1 MKTLSK
7 RIFAVVLT
15 LAMTLTL
22 TTWASAADFT
32 DMPDNWAKA
41 PLEAAVENGLLNG
54 SDGLLR
60 PTDYLTRAEMAAI
73 LVRAFGTTQSASV
86 SGFSDVKANA
96 WYVTQNAVPGA
107 VFMEI
112 MNGNSDG
119 TFEPGKNITREQAF
133 AVLARALKLEAGS
146 SSVLAQFTDAA
157 QISGW
162 ASGEVAAM
170 VAAGYVNGSN
180 GKLNPKGNITRQ
192 EFAQVM
198 FNIFGDYIS
207 TAGTVTELGGKA
219 VMINVPGVTVKDTTV
234 HGDVIIGEGVGE
246 GDVFFENVT
255 IEGRVVV
262 RGGGVNSI
270 HFINSDS
277 SQVLVSKIAGP
288 VRIVADNA
296 SSVAE
301 VAVIGGTD
309 TVTVQGSVAKVAV
322 EGTAPVV
329 VKDATVGTVEVSST
343 AKVELDN
350 AKVTTVAVNASNA
363 SVALTNGAAVATV
376 DVAATAAG
384 STVTGEQGTTITTV
398 KSDVSVTVAGDVK
411 VNKTEGTGSVTD
423 ANGDVIAT
431 TPTSPSYPS
440 GGSSG
445 GSSGG
450 GNKPGACEHT
460 YGEYQQTVAPTC
472 TESGKKV
479 ATCSK
484 CGATDTQ
491 EVPATDH
498 SYDGQTPV
506 MISATKHQTVCKNC
520 GGGAVEEAHNTTSGP
535 CSCGFQITETPG
547 AGTGECT
554 HKYERDDEQSTTATC
569 SAEGSLVE
577 VCHNEVTTAEGST
590 TECGAKRTTPIPKT
604 AHNFGDWTTKTE
616 ADCVTRK
623 VEERTCQVA
632 NCTGKET
639 KTGNVDTTN
648 HKQEEAIADVAAT
661 CTTNGSSG
669 GKQCTSCHTVTE
681 KPTVVKA
688 LGHNAASD
696 IETWTQTTTEHSKKC
711 GRVVNGTTCEEVVVS
726 GAHAFRD
733 GTCTV
738 CEYACQHSDE
748 TKLTYTHLSEA
759 EGQHSHKVT
768 CNTCSGVKTE
778 SEACT
783 QEAIGENKDA
793 TCTEG
798 GTTAGIKCSKCEF
811 VIKAAGTTNPAG
823 HKYPETGHTDKC
835 TECGN
840 VKEGHVHKF
849 EGDATSGTCT
859 TCGATVSPTTPDTT
873 E

>member
-86 SGFSDVKANA
+86 SGFSDVKADA

-112 MNGNSDG
+112 MNGNNDG
-119 TFEPGKNITREQAF
+119 TFEPGRNISREQAF

-180 GKLNPKGNITRQ
+180 RKLNPKGNITRQ

-288 VRIVADNA
+288 VRIVADKA

-309 TVTVQGSVAKVAV
+309 AVTVQGSVAKVAV
-322 EGTAPVV
+322 EGDAPVV

-431 TPTSPSYPS
+431 TPTSPSYPIG
-440 GGSSG
+440 GGST
-445 GSSGG
+445 G
-450 GNKPGACEHT
+450 GNKGPEIT
-460 YGEYQQTVAPTC
+460 TPDIEQPEVDDPT
-472 TESGKKV
+472 K
-479 ATCSK
+479 
-484 CGATDTQ
+484 D
-491 EVPATDH
+491 EVPADKVDETGAD
-498 SYDGQTPV
+498 QTEGHAHDFSGEPV
-506 MISATKHQTVCKNC
+506 VTAATCKAFGTKVWTCTGENCSATKTESTAKAAHTK
-520 GGGAVEEAHNTTSGP
+520 GEFVEET
-535 CSCGFQITETPG
+535 
-547 AGTGECT
+547 AG
-554 HKYERDDEQSTTATC
+554 
-569 SAEGSLVE
+569 
-577 VCHNEVTTAEGST
+577 
-590 TECGAKRTTPIPKT
+590 
-604 AHNFGDWTTKTE
+604 
-616 ADCVTRK
+616 DCVTKSVMLAKCTVCQTEMERK
-623 VEERTCQVA
+623 AGTNA
-632 NCTGKET
+632 PDTH
-639 KTGNVDTTN
+639 KTGSVKDDAAVD
-648 HKQEEAIADVAAT
+648 AT
-661 CTTNGSSG
+661 CTTA
-669 GKQCTSCHTVTE
+669 GKTAGKHCEACKKVTQAQE
-681 KPTVVKA
+681 TIPA
-688 LGHNAASD
+688 LGHKTLEELKDAAWSKD
-696 IETWTQTTTEHSKKC
+696 ETNHWKVC
-711 GRVVNGTTCEEVVVS
+711 GRDGCDARVGS
-726 GAHAFRD
+726 AAHSYGD
-733 GTCTV
+733 G
-738 CEYACQHSDE
+738 D
-748 TKLTYTHLSEA
+748 
-759 EGQHSHKVT
+759 
-768 CNTCSGVKTE
+768 
-778 SEACT
+778 
-783 QEAIGENKDA
+783 
-793 TCTEG
+793 TCTECQAEKPC
-798 GTTAGIKCSKCEF
+798 TTHTWDTSTGKCSKCDAACPNTDKHATILKGETCGTCKF
-811 VIKAAGTTNPAG
+811 EGTHEHTFTGGVDCSCGAKAPAHTWADGSCTAEG
-823 HKYPETGHTDKC
+823 HGGSCTCPNVEKHADIFTTDKC
-835 TECGN
+835 PTCKGAGE
-840 VKEGHVHKF
+840 KEP
-849 EGDATSGTCT
+849 EQP
-859 TCGATVSPTTPDTT
+859 PTTPGQGGDPTTT

>member
-86 SGFSDVKANA
+86 SGFPDVKADA

-112 MNGNSDG
+112 MNGNNDG
-119 TFEPGKNITREQAF
+119 TFEPGRNISREQAF

-170 VAAGYVNGSN
+170 VAAGYVNGSS

-288 VRIVADNA
+288 VRIVADKA

-301 VAVIGGTD
+301 VAVVGGTD
-309 TVTVQGSVAKVAV
+309 AVTVQGSVAKVAV
-322 EGTAPVV
+322 EGDAPVV

-431 TPTSPSYPS
+431 TPSTPSYPIG
-440 GGSSG
+440 GGST
-445 GSSGG
+445 G
-450 GNKPGACEHT
+450 GNKGPEITTPPIEQPTPSDPTKDPVPDPDVDEGNGQTNCAEGKHT
-460 YGEYQQTVAPTC
+460 WNTTPDSSTDPTC
-472 TESGKKV
+472 KAEGTKV
-479 ATCSK
+479 FS
-484 CGATDTQ
+484 
-491 EVPATDH
+491 
-498 SYDGQTPV
+498 
-506 MISATKHQTVCKNC
+506 
-520 GGGAVEEAHNTTSGP
+520 
-535 CSCGFQITETPG
+535 
-547 AGTGECT
+547 
-554 HKYERDDEQSTTATC
+554 C
-569 SAEGSLVE
+569 SAEG
-577 VCHNEVTTAEGST
+577 CTA
-590 TECGAKRTTPIPKT
+590 
-604 AHNFGDWTTKTE
+604 TKTDYVGKVAHTPGTPE
-616 ADCVTRK
+616 VKAPGDCVTKSVLEIKCTTAGCNEVLERK
-623 VEERTCQVA
+623 AGTNA
-632 NCTGKET
+632 PDTH
-639 KTGNVDTTN
+639 KTGSVKDDAAVD
-648 HKQEEAIADVAAT
+648 AT
-661 CTTNGSSG
+661 CTTA
-669 GKQCTSCHTVTE
+669 GKTAGKHCEACKKVTQAQE
-681 KPTVVKA
+681 TIPA
-688 LGHNAASD
+688 LGHKTLEELKDAAWSKD
-696 IETWTQTTTEHSKKC
+696 ETNHWKVC
-711 GRVVNGTTCEEVVVS
+711 GRDGCDARVGS
-726 GAHAFRD
+726 AAHSYGD
-733 GTCTV
+733 G
-738 CEYACQHSDE
+738 D
-748 TKLTYTHLSEA
+748 
-759 EGQHSHKVT
+759 
-768 CNTCSGVKTE
+768 
-778 SEACT
+778 
-783 QEAIGENKDA
+783 
-793 TCTEG
+793 TCTECQAKKPC
-798 GTTAGIKCSKCEF
+798 TTHTWDANTGKCSKCDAACPNTDKHGNIVTGETCN
-811 VIKAAGTTNPAG
+811 VCGKAGTHTHSYVNGGDCTCGAKG
-823 HKYPETGHTDKC
+823 TGHTWANGTCNAAGHTNCECTNKDKHGEILTTDTC
-835 TECGN
+835 SNCG
-840 VKEGHVHKF
+840 
-849 EGDATSGTCT
+849 ASGTKEP
-859 TCGATVSPTTPDTT
+859 ATTPDSGDSSGSAEGTGNPDETPDGTETT
-873 E
+873 

>member
-86 SGFSDVKANA
+86 SGFSDVKVDA

-112 MNGNSDG
+112 MNGNNDG
-119 TFEPGKNITREQAF
+119 TFEPGRNITREQAF

-288 VRIVADNA
+288 VRIVADKA

-309 TVTVQGSVAKVAV
+309 AVTVQGSVAKVAV
-322 EGTAPVV
+322 EGDAPVV

-431 TPTSPSYPS
+431 TPSTPSYPIG
-440 GGSSG
+440 GGST
-445 GSSGG
+445 G
-450 GNKPGACEHT
+450 GNKPTDPGTPGEKPVTPPTQPEIPDAAEDPSTEAKPEDKVDGGELTEQHTEHT
-460 YGEYQQTVAPTC
+460 FSSTPTSEKAASC
-472 TESGKKV
+472 TE
-479 ATCSK
+479 
-484 CGATDTQ
+484 
-491 EVPATDH
+491 
-498 SYDGQTPV
+498 
-506 MISATKHQTVCKNC
+506 
-520 GGGAVEEAHNTTSGP
+520 
-535 CSCGFQITETPG
+535 F
-547 AGTGECT
+547 GE
-554 HKYERDDEQSTTATC
+554 
-569 SAEGSLVE
+569 
-577 VCHNEVTTAEGST
+577 
-590 TECGAKRTTPIPKT
+590 KT
-604 AHNFGDWTTKTE
+604 YK
-616 ADCVTRK
+616 
-623 VEERTCQVA
+623 
-632 NCTGKET
+632 CTGC
-639 KTGNVDTTN
+639 
-648 HKQEEAIADVAAT
+648 EA
-661 CTTNGSSG
+661 
-669 GKQCTSCHTVTE
+669 
-681 KPTVVKA
+681 
-688 LGHNAASD
+688 
-696 IETWTQTTTEHSKKC
+696 
-711 GRVVNGTTCEEVVVS
+711 
-726 GAHAFRD
+726 
-733 GTCTV
+733 
-738 CEYACQHSDE
+738 
-748 TKLTYTHLSEA
+748 
-759 EGQHSHKVT
+759 
-768 CNTCSGVKTE
+768 VKTE
-778 SEACT
+778 SIAKTAHAPKDEPTKVVEATCSTDGYKSFDCKNCTATGVTVTTLNKTGNHTPSKNWSYNEDNHWHQCTVCGDDSNGKAAHSFTEKSNTATCEKAGKKTSLCECGKSKIEDVDALEHDWENASQQDPATETVKQTCKREGCNKT
-783 QEAIGENKDA
+783 QEIECSGKANHGSATTESPCNTCGYAGAPVEECKHTNTKLVSVDDNQHKTVCEDCKEDVGQPVNHTKVDGNVTKAA
-793 TCTEG
+793 TCCHTGTQEQTCTCGWNGTKELKPTGEHTYKEG
-798 GTTAGIKCSKCEF
+798 ECDQTDPN
-811 VIKAAGTTNPAG
+811 AGTEN
-823 HKYPETGHTDKC
+823 
-835 TECGN
+835 N
-840 VKEGHVHKF
+840 
-849 EGDATSGTCT
+849 
-859 TCGATVSPTTPDTT
+859 TTPDT
-873 E
+873 

>member
-86 SGFSDVKANA
+86 SGFSDVKADA

-112 MNGNSDG
+112 MNGNNDG
-119 TFEPGKNITREQAF
+119 TFEPGRNITREQAF

-288 VRIVADNA
+288 VRIVADKA

-309 TVTVQGSVAKVAV
+309 AVTVQGSVAKVAV
-322 EGTAPVV
+322 EGDAPVV

-431 TPTSPSYPS
+431 TPTSPSYPIG
-440 GGSSG
+440 GGST
-445 GSSGG
+445 G
-450 GNKPGACEHT
+450 GNKGPEITTPDIEQPEVDDPTKDEVPADKVDETGADQTEGHAHDFSGEPVVTAATCKAFGTKVWTCTGENCSATKTESTAKAAHTKGEFVEETAGDCVTKSVMLAKCTVCQTEMERKAGTNAPDTHKTGSVKDDAAVDATCTTAGKTAGKHCEACKKVTQAQETIPALGHKT
-460 YGEYQQTVAPTC
+460 LEELKDAAWSKDETNHWKVCGRDGCDARVGSAAHSYGDGDTC
-472 TESGKKV
+472 TECQAKKPCTIHTWDASTGK
-479 ATCSK
+479 CSK
-484 CGATDTQ
+484 CDAACPNTDKHATILKGETCG
-491 EVPATDH
+491 T
-498 SYDGQTPV
+498 
-506 MISATKHQTVCKNC
+506 CKFEGTHEHTFT
-520 GGGAVEEAHNTTSGP
+520 GGVD
-535 CSCGFQITETPG
+535 CSCGAKAPAHTWADGSCTAEG
-547 AGTGECT
+547 HGGKCECPVKET
-554 HKYERDDEQSTTATC
+554 HKDILTTATC
-569 SAEGSLVE
+569 PT
-577 VCHNEVTTAEGST
+577 CK
-590 TECGAKRTTPIPKT
+590 GAGEKEPEQPPTTPGQG
-604 AHNFGDWTTKTE
+604 GD
-616 ADCVTRK
+616 
-623 VEERTCQVA
+623 
-632 NCTGKET
+632 
-639 KTGNVDTTN
+639 
-648 HKQEEAIADVAAT
+648 
-661 CTTNGSSG
+661 
-669 GKQCTSCHTVTE
+669 
-681 KPTVVKA
+681 P
-688 LGHNAASD
+688 
-696 IETWTQTTTEHSKKC
+696 TTTE
-711 GRVVNGTTCEEVVVS
+711 
-726 GAHAFRD
+726 
-733 GTCTV
+733 
-738 CEYACQHSDE
+738 
-748 TKLTYTHLSEA
+748 
-759 EGQHSHKVT
+759 
-768 CNTCSGVKTE
+768 
-778 SEACT
+778 
-783 QEAIGENKDA
+783 
-793 TCTEG
+793 
-798 GTTAGIKCSKCEF
+798 
-811 VIKAAGTTNPAG
+811 
-823 HKYPETGHTDKC
+823 
-835 TECGN
+835 
-840 VKEGHVHKF
+840 
-849 EGDATSGTCT
+849 
-859 TCGATVSPTTPDTT
+859 
-873 E
+873 

>member
-86 SGFSDVKANA
+86 SGFSDVKADA

-112 MNGNSDG
+112 MNGNNDG
-119 TFEPGKNITREQAF
+119 TFEPGRNITREQAF

-170 VAAGYVNGSN
+170 VAAGYVNGSS

-288 VRIVADNA
+288 VRIVADKA

-301 VAVIGGTD
+301 VAVVGGTD
-309 TVTVQGSVAKVAV
+309 AVTVQGSVAKVAV
-322 EGTAPVV
+322 EGDAPVV

-431 TPTSPSYPS
+431 TPTSPSYPIG
-440 GGSSG
+440 GGST
-445 GSSGG
+445 G
-450 GNKPGACEHT
+450 GNKGPEIT
-460 YGEYQQTVAPTC
+460 TPDIEQPEVDDPT
-472 TESGKKV
+472 K
-479 ATCSK
+479 
-484 CGATDTQ
+484 D
-491 EVPATDH
+491 EVPADKVDETGAD
-498 SYDGQTPV
+498 QTEGHAHDFSGEPV
-506 MISATKHQTVCKNC
+506 VTAATCKAFGTKVWTCTGENCSATKTESTAKAAHTK
-520 GGGAVEEAHNTTSGP
+520 GEFVEET
-535 CSCGFQITETPG
+535 
-547 AGTGECT
+547 AG
-554 HKYERDDEQSTTATC
+554 
-569 SAEGSLVE
+569 
-577 VCHNEVTTAEGST
+577 
-590 TECGAKRTTPIPKT
+590 
-604 AHNFGDWTTKTE
+604 
-616 ADCVTRK
+616 DCVTKSVMLAKCTVCQTEMERK
-623 VEERTCQVA
+623 AGTNA
-632 NCTGKET
+632 PDTH
-639 KTGNVDTTN
+639 KTGSVKDDAAVD
-648 HKQEEAIADVAAT
+648 AT
-661 CTTNGSSG
+661 CTTA
-669 GKQCTSCHTVTE
+669 GKTAGKHCEACKKVTQAQE
-681 KPTVVKA
+681 TIPA
-688 LGHNAASD
+688 LGHKTLEELKDAAWSKD
-696 IETWTQTTTEHSKKC
+696 ETNHWKVC
-711 GRVVNGTTCEEVVVS
+711 GRDGCDARVGS
-726 GAHAFRD
+726 AAHSYGD
-733 GTCTV
+733 G
-738 CEYACQHSDE
+738 D
-748 TKLTYTHLSEA
+748 
-759 EGQHSHKVT
+759 
-768 CNTCSGVKTE
+768 
-778 SEACT
+778 
-783 QEAIGENKDA
+783 
-793 TCTEG
+793 TCTECQAEKPC
-798 GTTAGIKCSKCEF
+798 TTHTWDTSTGKCSKCDAACPNTDKHATILKGETCGTCKF
-811 VIKAAGTTNPAG
+811 EGTHEHTFTGGVDCSCGAKAPAHTWADGSCTAEG
-823 HKYPETGHTDKC
+823 HGGSCTCPNVEKHADIFTTDKC
-835 TECGN
+835 PTCKGAGE
-840 VKEGHVHKF
+840 KEP
-849 EGDATSGTCT
+849 EQP
-859 TCGATVSPTTPDTT
+859 PTTPGQGGDPTTT

>member
-86 SGFSDVKANA
+86 SGFSDVKADA

-112 MNGNSDG
+112 MNGNNDG
-119 TFEPGKNITREQAF
+119 TFEPGRNITREQAF

-170 VAAGYVNGSN
+170 VAAGYVNGSS

-288 VRIVADNA
+288 VRIVADKA

-301 VAVIGGTD
+301 VAVVGGTD
-309 TVTVQGSVAKVAV
+309 AVTVQGSVAKVAV
-322 EGTAPVV
+322 EGDAPVV

-350 AKVTTVAVNASNA
+350 AKVTTVAVNTSNA

-431 TPTSPSYPS
+431 TPSTPSYPIG
-440 GGSSG
+440 GGST
-445 GSSGG
+445 G
-450 GNKPGACEHT
+450 GNKGPEIT
-460 YGEYQQTVAPTC
+460 TPDIEQPEVDDPT
-472 TESGKKV
+472 K
-479 ATCSK
+479 
-484 CGATDTQ
+484 D
-491 EVPATDH
+491 EVPADKVDETGAD
-498 SYDGQTPV
+498 QTEGHAHDFSGEPV
-506 MISATKHQTVCKNC
+506 VTAATCKAFGTKVWTCTGENCSATKTESTAKAAHTK
-520 GGGAVEEAHNTTSGP
+520 GEFVEET
-535 CSCGFQITETPG
+535 
-547 AGTGECT
+547 AG
-554 HKYERDDEQSTTATC
+554 
-569 SAEGSLVE
+569 
-577 VCHNEVTTAEGST
+577 
-590 TECGAKRTTPIPKT
+590 
-604 AHNFGDWTTKTE
+604 
-616 ADCVTRK
+616 DCVTKSVMLAKCTVCQTEMERK
-623 VEERTCQVA
+623 AGTNA
-632 NCTGKET
+632 PDTH
-639 KTGNVDTTN
+639 KTGSVKDDAAVD
-648 HKQEEAIADVAAT
+648 AT
-661 CTTNGSSG
+661 CTTA
-669 GKQCTSCHTVTE
+669 GKTAGKHCEACKKVTQAQE
-681 KPTVVKA
+681 TIPA
-688 LGHNAASD
+688 LGHKTLEELKDAAWSKD
-696 IETWTQTTTEHSKKC
+696 ETNHWKVC
-711 GRVVNGTTCEEVVVS
+711 GRDGCDARVGS
-726 GAHAFRD
+726 AAHSYGD
-733 GTCTV
+733 G
-738 CEYACQHSDE
+738 D
-748 TKLTYTHLSEA
+748 
-759 EGQHSHKVT
+759 
-768 CNTCSGVKTE
+768 
-778 SEACT
+778 
-783 QEAIGENKDA
+783 
-793 TCTEG
+793 TCTECQAEKPC
-798 GTTAGIKCSKCEF
+798 TTHTWDTSTGKCSKCDAACPNTDKHATILKGETCGTCKF
-811 VIKAAGTTNPAG
+811 EGTHEHTFTGGVDCSCGAKAPAHTWADGSCTAEG
-823 HKYPETGHTDKC
+823 HGGSCTCPNVEKHADIFTTDKC
-835 TECGN
+835 PTCKGAGE
-840 VKEGHVHKF
+840 KEP
-849 EGDATSGTCT
+849 EQP
-859 TCGATVSPTTPDTT
+859 PTTPGQGGDPTTT

>member
-86 SGFSDVKANA
+86 SGFSDVKADA

-112 MNGNSDG
+112 MNGNNDG
-119 TFEPGKNITREQAF
+119 TFEPGRNISREQAF

-170 VAAGYVNGSN
+170 VAAGYVNGSS

-288 VRIVADNA
+288 VRIVADKA

-309 TVTVQGSVAKVAV
+309 AVTVQGSVAKVAV
-322 EGTAPVV
+322 EGDAPVV

-450 GNKPGACEHT
+450 NKPSEPTAPEEHT
-460 YGEYQQTVAPTC
+460 HSYGNPTSVDNKSHKSTCSCGDTKIEAHNWAGENSDTCACGAKKPTETTQTPEGECTGTGAQGGAHNFSSTPDEGSTEATCTKEGVATYTCQNEGCSEKKTVTKPATGHTAGTPVEDVTKPATC
-472 TESGKKV
+472 TEAGSKTV
-479 ATCSK
+479 TVTCTVGTCKAEISK
-484 CGATDTQ
+484 STVKIPLLGHQMGADT
-491 EVPATDH
+491 ASDK
-498 SYDGQTPV
+498 D
-506 MISATKHQTVCKNC
+506 
-520 GGGAVEEAHNTTSGP
+520 
-535 CSCGFQITETPG
+535 
-547 AGTGECT
+547 
-554 HKYERDDEQSTTATC
+554 ATC
-569 SAEGSLVE
+569 SAKGVTGSKK
-577 VCHNEVTTAEGST
+577 CTRDGCTYKQAGTAT
-590 TECGAKRTTPIPKT
+590 DINPD
-604 AHNFGDWTTKTE
+604 AHNFDKSKKNGVCTYNSKHTCDHGSTAAGAECSTCGMTVPDDTCENESNHTKLHKGKKCDKCDYVGTVE
-616 ADCVTRK
+616 HTFSNGSCSCGETVTADNCPNNANHNTIESTAKCPTCGSNGTKPVTYTCT
-623 VEERTCQVA
+623 VEGCNCTLSQEGTCSTA
-632 NCTGKET
+632 NCTN
-639 KTGNVDTTN
+639 TGCSN
-648 HKQEEAIADVAAT
+648 
-661 CTTNGSSG
+661 
-669 GKQCTSCHTVTE
+669 
-681 KPTVVKA
+681 
-688 LGHNAASD
+688 
-696 IETWTQTTTEHSKKC
+696 
-711 GRVVNGTTCEEVVVS
+711 TTC
-726 GAHAFRD
+726 HP
-733 GTCTV
+733 T
-738 CEYACQHSDE
+738 
-748 TKLTYTHLSEA
+748 
-759 EGQHSHKVT
+759 
-768 CNTCSGVKTE
+768 
-778 SEACT
+778 
-783 QEAIGENKDA
+783 
-793 TCTEG
+793 
-798 GTTAGIKCSKCEF
+798 
-811 VIKAAGTTNPAG
+811 
-823 HKYPETGHTDKC
+823 ETGDQ
-835 TECGN
+835 
-840 VKEGHVHKF
+840 V
-849 EGDATSGTCT
+849 D
-859 TCGATVSPTTPDTT
+859 P
-873 E
+873 

>member
-86 SGFSDVKANA
+86 SGFSDVKADA

-112 MNGNSDG
+112 MNGNNDG

-288 VRIVADNA
+288 VRIVADKA

-309 TVTVQGSVAKVAV
+309 AVTVQGSVAKVAV
-322 EGTAPVV
+322 EGDAPVV

-431 TPTSPSYPS
+431 TPTSPSYPIG
-440 GGSSG
+440 GGST
-445 GSSGG
+445 G
-450 GNKPGACEHT
+450 GNKGPEITTPDIEQPEVDDPTTDAPSEDTTVSGEKEDSACAVQ
-460 YGEYQQTVAPTC
+460 G
-472 TESGKKV
+472 
-479 ATCSK
+479 
-484 CGATDTQ
+484 D
-491 EVPATDH
+491 
-498 SYDGQTPV
+498 
-506 MISATKHQTVCKNC
+506 
-520 GGGAVEEAHNTTSGP
+520 GGAVTYNHTWGNWEETK
-535 CSCGFQITETPG
+535 
-547 AGTGECT
+547 AGTCKAFGEKT
-554 HKYERDDEQSTTATC
+554 RTC
-569 SAEGSLVE
+569 S
-577 VCHNEVTTAEGST
+577 VCSATEKGETA
-590 TECGAKRTTPIPKT
+590 KT
-604 AHNFGDWTTKTE
+604 AHTKGEFVEET
-616 ADCVTRK
+616 AGDCVTKSVMIAKCDVCQTEMERK
-623 VEERTCQVA
+623 VGPVGTKHKEQGQEMQSDKDGHWH
-632 NCTGKET
+632 NCTGCGKMYEAQ
-639 KTGNVDTTN
+639 KT
-648 HKQEEAIADVAAT
+648 A
-661 CTTNGSSG
+661 
-669 GKQCTSCHTVTE
+669 HTEKAGTE
-681 KPTVVKA
+681 KP
-688 LGHNAASD
+688 
-696 IETWTQTTTEHSKKC
+696 
-711 GRVVNGTTCEEVVVS
+711 
-726 GAHAFRD
+726 
-733 GTCTV
+733 
-738 CEYACQHSDE
+738 
-748 TKLTYTHLSEA
+748 
-759 EGQHSHKVT
+759 
-768 CNTCSGVKTE
+768 
-778 SEACT
+778 
-783 QEAIGENKDA
+783 A
-793 TCTEG
+793 TCTEKG
-798 GTTAGIKCSKCEF
+798 LTAGKTCSVCNYEIEKPVEIPATGHSWTAETEAGTKCDNCNEKKPCTTHTWDASTGKCSKCDAACPNTDKHATILKGETCGTCKF
-811 VIKAAGTTNPAG
+811 EGTHEHTFTGGVDCSCGAKAPAHTWADGSCTAEG
-823 HKYPETGHTDKC
+823 HGGSCTCPNVEKHADIFTTDKC
-835 TECGN
+835 PTCKGAGS
-840 VKEGHVHKF
+840 KQPDPPAEGQ
-849 EGDATSGTCT
+849 GDNT
-859 TCGATVSPTTPDTT
+859 
-873 E
+873 

>member
-86 SGFSDVKANA
+86 SGFSDVKADA

-112 MNGNSDG
+112 MNGNNNG
-119 TFEPGKNITREQAF
+119 TFEPGRNISREQAF

-170 VAAGYVNGSN
+170 VAAGYVNGSS

-207 TAGTVTELGGKA
+207 TARTVTELGGKA

-288 VRIVADNA
+288 VRIVADKA

-301 VAVIGGTD
+301 VAVVGGTD

-322 EGTAPVV
+322 EGDAPVV

-350 AKVTTVAVNASNA
+350 AKVTTVAVNTSNA

-431 TPTSPSYPS
+431 TPTSPSYPIG
-440 GGSSG
+440 GGST
-445 GSSGG
+445 G
-450 GNKPGACEHT
+450 GNKPTDPGT
-460 YGEYQQTVAPTC
+460 PGEKPVTPPTQPDIPTGSLTPDQSGKPEDTAPT
-472 TESGKKV
+472 E
-479 ATCSK
+479 
-484 CGATDTQ
+484 Q
-491 EVPATDH
+491 EEQD
-498 SYDGQTPV
+498 
-506 MISATKHQTVCKNC
+506 K
-520 GGGAVEEAHNTTSGP
+520 
-535 CSCGFQITETPG
+535 ITE
-547 AGTGECT
+547 
-554 HKYERDDEQSTTATC
+554 D
-569 SAEGSLVE
+569 
-577 VCHNEVTTAEGST
+577 
-590 TECGAKRTTPIPKT
+590 
-604 AHNFGDWTTKTE
+604 
-616 ADCVTRK
+616 
-623 VEERTCQVA
+623 
-632 NCTGKET
+632 
-639 KTGNVDTTN
+639 
-648 HKQEEAIADVAAT
+648 HKQHNYVKNDSKSTAAT
-661 CTTNGSSG
+661 CTTFGVNVLECTCGLSKTENVNKTNHEAADDPAKTVEATCATNGYKSYSCKNCNAADVKVETIDKSTVAHKPSSG
-669 GKQCTSCHTVTE
+669 WSYSEDKHWHQ
-681 KPTVVKA
+681 
-688 LGHNAASD
+688 
-696 IETWTQTTTEHSKKC
+696 
-711 GRVVNGTTCEEVVVS
+711 
-726 GAHAFRD
+726 
-733 GTCTV
+733 CTV
-738 CEYACQHSDE
+738 CGNTENGNAAHSFTEKSNTATCEKDGKKTSLCE
-748 TKLTYTHLSEA
+748 CGKSKIEDVKAFNHSWTNDAQQDPKTETVKQTCSNAGCGKTQTIECPSKANHSSATAEKGCGTCGYTGAPVEECKHTNTKLVSVDDNQHKTVCEDCK
-759 EGQHSHKVT
+759 EDVGQPENHTKVDGNVT
-768 CNTCSGVKTE
+768 K
-778 SEACT
+778 A
-783 QEAIGENKDA
+783 A
-793 TCTEG
+793 TCCHTGTQAQSCTCGWTGTKVIPATGKDHTYKEG
-798 GTTAGIKCSKCEF
+798 ECDQKDPD
-811 VIKAAGTTNPAG
+811 AGTGGN
-823 HKYPETGHTDKC
+823 TD
-835 TECGN
+835 
-840 VKEGHVHKF
+840 
-849 EGDATSGTCT
+849 
-859 TCGATVSPTTPDTT
+859 TP
-873 E
+873 

>member
-86 SGFSDVKANA
+86 SGFSDVKADA

-112 MNGNSDG
+112 MNGNNDG
-119 TFEPGKNITREQAF
+119 TFEPGRNISREQAF

-288 VRIVADNA
+288 VRIVADKA

-309 TVTVQGSVAKVAV
+309 AVTVQGSVAKVAV
-322 EGTAPVV
+322 EGDAPVV

-431 TPTSPSYPS
+431 TPTSPSYPIG
-440 GGSSG
+440 GGST
-445 GSSGG
+445 G
-450 GNKPGACEHT
+450 GNKGPEIT
-460 YGEYQQTVAPTC
+460 TPDIEQPEVDDPT
-472 TESGKKV
+472 K
-479 ATCSK
+479 
-484 CGATDTQ
+484 D
-491 EVPATDH
+491 EVPADKVDETGAD
-498 SYDGQTPV
+498 QTEGHAHDFSGEPV
-506 MISATKHQTVCKNC
+506 VTAATCKAFGTKVWTCTGENCSATKTESTAKAAHTK
-520 GGGAVEEAHNTTSGP
+520 GEFVEET
-535 CSCGFQITETPG
+535 
-547 AGTGECT
+547 AG
-554 HKYERDDEQSTTATC
+554 
-569 SAEGSLVE
+569 
-577 VCHNEVTTAEGST
+577 
-590 TECGAKRTTPIPKT
+590 
-604 AHNFGDWTTKTE
+604 
-616 ADCVTRK
+616 DCVTKSVMLAKCTVCQTEMERK
-623 VEERTCQVA
+623 AGTNA
-632 NCTGKET
+632 PDTH
-639 KTGNVDTTN
+639 KTGSVKDDAAVD
-648 HKQEEAIADVAAT
+648 AT
-661 CTTNGSSG
+661 CTTA
-669 GKQCTSCHTVTE
+669 GKTAGKHCEACKKVTQAQE
-681 KPTVVKA
+681 TIPA
-688 LGHNAASD
+688 LGHKTLEELKDAAWSKD
-696 IETWTQTTTEHSKKC
+696 ETNHWKVC
-711 GRVVNGTTCEEVVVS
+711 GRDGCDARVGS
-726 GAHAFRD
+726 AAHSYGD
-733 GTCTV
+733 G
-738 CEYACQHSDE
+738 D
-748 TKLTYTHLSEA
+748 
-759 EGQHSHKVT
+759 
-768 CNTCSGVKTE
+768 
-778 SEACT
+778 
-783 QEAIGENKDA
+783 
-793 TCTEG
+793 TCTECQAEKPC
-798 GTTAGIKCSKCEF
+798 TTHTWDTSTGKCSKCDAACPNTDKHATILKGETCGTCKF
-811 VIKAAGTTNPAG
+811 EGTHEHTFTGGVDCSCGAKAPAHTWADGSCTAEG
-823 HKYPETGHTDKC
+823 HGGSCTCPNVEKHADIFTTDKC
-835 TECGN
+835 PTCKGAGE
-840 VKEGHVHKF
+840 KEP
-849 EGDATSGTCT
+849 EQP
-859 TCGATVSPTTPDTT
+859 PTTPGQGGDPTTT

>member
-86 SGFSDVKANA
+86 SGFPDVKADA

-112 MNGNSDG
+112 MNGNNDG
-119 TFEPGKNITREQAF
+119 TFEPGRNISREQAF

-170 VAAGYVNGSN
+170 VAAGYVNGSS

-288 VRIVADNA
+288 VRIVADKA

-301 VAVIGGTD
+301 VAVVGGTD

-322 EGTAPVV
+322 EGDAPVV

-350 AKVTTVAVNASNA
+350 AKVTTVAVNTSNA

-431 TPTSPSYPS
+431 TPSTPSYPIG
-440 GGSSG
+440 GGST
-445 GSSGG
+445 G
-450 GNKPGACEHT
+450 GNKPSTPDDSTSGSTGTPDEDNRGDVEDSAGTPSTPTVPGSGEIADENITGQYIHKEPRQTPWKCTLFEQPPNENGNFRQNLTGMKKRRPPGTAFFHAWEGSAKPWPLKRHLTTTTAMKAASFPSTAFPASSSPETPLGACPRT
-460 YGEYQQTVAPTC
+460 PSCC
-472 TESGKKV
+472 T
-479 ATCSK
+479 A
-484 CGATDTQ
+484 
-491 EVPATDH
+491 
-498 SYDGQTPV
+498 
-506 MISATKHQTVCKNC
+506 
-520 GGGAVEEAHNTTSGP
+520 
-535 CSCGFQITETPG
+535 SCWIAWGCPQ
-547 AGTGECT
+547 
-554 HKYERDDEQSTTATC
+554 
-569 SAEGSLVE
+569 
-577 VCHNEVTTAEGST
+577 
-590 TECGAKRTTPIPKT
+590 KT
-604 AHNFGDWTTKTE
+604 AGMTNWGASTSITPWT
-616 ADCVTRK
+616 RYR
-623 VEERTCQVA
+623 RT
-632 NCTGKET
+632 
-639 KTGNVDTTN
+639 
-648 HKQEEAIADVAAT
+648 
-661 CTTNGSSG
+661 
-669 GKQCTSCHTVTE
+669 
-681 KPTVVKA
+681 
-688 LGHNAASD
+688 
-696 IETWTQTTTEHSKKC
+696 
-711 GRVVNGTTCEEVVVS
+711 
-726 GAHAFRD
+726 
-733 GTCTV
+733 
-738 CEYACQHSDE
+738 
-748 TKLTYTHLSEA
+748 
-759 EGQHSHKVT
+759 
-768 CNTCSGVKTE
+768 
-778 SEACT
+778 
-783 QEAIGENKDA
+783 
-793 TCTEG
+793 
-798 GTTAGIKCSKCEF
+798 
-811 VIKAAGTTNPAG
+811 
-823 HKYPETGHTDKC
+823 
-835 TECGN
+835 
-840 VKEGHVHKF
+840 
-849 EGDATSGTCT
+849 
-859 TCGATVSPTTPDTT
+859 
-873 E
+873 

>member
-86 SGFSDVKANA
+86 SGFSDVKADA

-112 MNGNSDG
+112 MNGNNDG

-288 VRIVADNA
+288 VRIVADKA

-309 TVTVQGSVAKVAV
+309 AVTVQGSVAKVAV

-431 TPTSPSYPS
+431 TPSTPSYPIG
-440 GGSSG
+440 GGST
-445 GSSGG
+445 G
-450 GNKPGACEHT
+450 GNKGPEIT
-460 YGEYQQTVAPTC
+460 TPDIEQPEVDDPT
-472 TESGKKV
+472 K
-479 ATCSK
+479 
-484 CGATDTQ
+484 D
-491 EVPATDH
+491 EVPADKVDETGAD
-498 SYDGQTPV
+498 QTEGHAHDFSGEPV
-506 MISATKHQTVCKNC
+506 V
-520 GGGAVEEAHNTTSGP
+520 
-535 CSCGFQITETPG
+535 
-547 AGTGECT
+547 
-554 HKYERDDEQSTTATC
+554 
-569 SAEGSLVE
+569 
-577 VCHNEVTTAEGST
+577 TAEIG
-590 TECGAKRTTPIPKT
+590 R
-604 AHNFGDWTTKTE
+604 AH
-616 ADCVTRK
+616 V
-623 VEERTCQVA
+623 
-632 NCTGKET
+632 
-639 KTGNVDTTN
+639 
-648 HKQEEAIADVAAT
+648 
-661 CTTNGSSG
+661 
-669 GKQCTSCHTVTE
+669 
-681 KPTVVKA
+681 
-688 LGHNAASD
+688 
-696 IETWTQTTTEHSKKC
+696 
-711 GRVVNGTTCEEVVVS
+711 
-726 GAHAFRD
+726 
-733 GTCTV
+733 
-738 CEYACQHSDE
+738 
-748 TKLTYTHLSEA
+748 
-759 EGQHSHKVT
+759 
-768 CNTCSGVKTE
+768 
-778 SEACT
+778 
-783 QEAIGENKDA
+783 
-793 TCTEG
+793 
-798 GTTAGIKCSKCEF
+798 
-811 VIKAAGTTNPAG
+811 
-823 HKYPETGHTDKC
+823 
-835 TECGN
+835 
-840 VKEGHVHKF
+840 
-849 EGDATSGTCT
+849 
-859 TCGATVSPTTPDTT
+859 
-873 E
+873 

>member
-423 ANGDVIAT
+423 ATGDVIAT

-440 GGSSG
+440 GG
-445 GSSGG
+445 GSTG
-450 GNKPGACEHT
+450 GNKPTDPGTPGEKPVTPPTQPEIPDAAEDPSTEAKPEDKVDGGELTEQHTEHT
-460 YGEYQQTVAPTC
+460 FSSTPTSEKAASC
-472 TESGKKV
+472 TEFGEK
-479 ATCSK
+479 TYK
-484 CGATDTQ
+484 CNG
-491 EVPATDH
+491 
-498 SYDGQTPV
+498 
-506 MISATKHQTVCKNC
+506 C
-520 GGGAVEEAHNTTSGP
+520 EA
-535 CSCGFQITETPG
+535 
-547 AGTGECT
+547 
-554 HKYERDDEQSTTATC
+554 
-569 SAEGSLVE
+569 
-577 VCHNEVTTAEGST
+577 
-590 TECGAKRTTPIPKT
+590 
-604 AHNFGDWTTKTE
+604 
-616 ADCVTRK
+616 
-623 VEERTCQVA
+623 
-632 NCTGKET
+632 
-639 KTGNVDTTN
+639 
-648 HKQEEAIADVAAT
+648 
-661 CTTNGSSG
+661 
-669 GKQCTSCHTVTE
+669 
-681 KPTVVKA
+681 
-688 LGHNAASD
+688 
-696 IETWTQTTTEHSKKC
+696 
-711 GRVVNGTTCEEVVVS
+711 
-726 GAHAFRD
+726 
-733 GTCTV
+733 
-738 CEYACQHSDE
+738 
-748 TKLTYTHLSEA
+748 
-759 EGQHSHKVT
+759 
-768 CNTCSGVKTE
+768 VKTE
-778 SEACT
+778 SIAKTAHAPKDEPTKVVEATCSTDGYKSFDCKNCT
-783 QEAIGENKDA
+783 ATGVKVTTLNKTGSHTPSKNWSYDENKHWHQ
-793 TCTEG
+793 CT
-798 GTTAGIKCSKCEF
+798 
-811 VIKAAGTTNPAG
+811 V
-823 HKYPETGHTDKC
+823 
-835 TECGN
+835 CGN
-840 VKEGHVHKF
+840 TNTDNAAHKF
-849 EGDATSGTCT
+849 EEKSNTATCEKDGKKTSLCECGKSKIEDVKAFNHSWTNDAQQDPKTETVKQTCNNAGCGKTQTVECSSKANHSTATTEKSCGTCGYAGAPVEECKHT
-859 TCGATVSPTTPDTT
+859 NTKLVSVNDNQHKTVCEDCKEDVGQPVNHTKVDGDVSKAATCCHTGTQAQSCTCGWTGTKVLPATGKDHTYKEGECDQTDPNAGTDNNTTTPDTP
-873 E
+873 

>member
-288 VRIVADNA
+288 VRIVADKA

-301 VAVIGGTD
+301 VAVVGGTD
-309 TVTVQGSVAKVAV
+309 AVTVQGSVAKVAV

-431 TPTSPSYPS
+431 TPSTPSYPIG
-440 GGSSG
+440 GGST
-445 GSSGG
+445 G
-450 GNKPGACEHT
+450 GNKPTDPGT
-460 YGEYQQTVAPTC
+460 PGEKPVTPPDQPDIPTGSLTPDQSGKPDDTAPT
-472 TESGKKV
+472 E
-479 ATCSK
+479 
-484 CGATDTQ
+484 Q
-491 EVPATDH
+491 EEQD
-498 SYDGQTPV
+498 
-506 MISATKHQTVCKNC
+506 K
-520 GGGAVEEAHNTTSGP
+520 
-535 CSCGFQITETPG
+535 ITE
-547 AGTGECT
+547 
-554 HKYERDDEQSTTATC
+554 D
-569 SAEGSLVE
+569 
-577 VCHNEVTTAEGST
+577 
-590 TECGAKRTTPIPKT
+590 
-604 AHNFGDWTTKTE
+604 
-616 ADCVTRK
+616 
-623 VEERTCQVA
+623 
-632 NCTGKET
+632 
-639 KTGNVDTTN
+639 
-648 HKQEEAIADVAAT
+648 HKQHNYVKNDSKSTAAT
-661 CTTNGSSG
+661 CTTFGVNVLECTCGLSKTENVDKTNHEAADAPAKTVEATCVTNGYKSYSCKNCNAADVKVDTITATGAHTPSKNWSYSESNHWHQCTVCGNTDTDNAAHKFEEKSNTATCEKAGKKTSLCTCGKSKIEDVDALGHDWENAPQQDPATETVKQTCKREGCNKTQEIECSGKANHGSATTESPCNTCGYAGAPKEPVTPANCPNKDSHNTIHKGKTCDTCSFEGTVEHTFSSGKCSCGATLDPKDCKEDHTKIENSAKCPVCGGSGTKEPETTTPGGNDSGSSG
-669 GKQCTSCHTVTE
+669 TPSESQG
-681 KPTVVKA
+681 
-688 LGHNAASD
+688 
-696 IETWTQTTTEHSKKC
+696 ET
-711 GRVVNGTTCEEVVVS
+711 
-726 GAHAFRD
+726 
-733 GTCTV
+733 
-738 CEYACQHSDE
+738 
-748 TKLTYTHLSEA
+748 
-759 EGQHSHKVT
+759 
-768 CNTCSGVKTE
+768 
-778 SEACT
+778 
-783 QEAIGENKDA
+783 
-793 TCTEG
+793 
-798 GTTAGIKCSKCEF
+798 
-811 VIKAAGTTNPAG
+811 
-823 HKYPETGHTDKC
+823 
-835 TECGN
+835 
-840 VKEGHVHKF
+840 
-849 EGDATSGTCT
+849 
-859 TCGATVSPTTPDTT
+859 
-873 E
+873 

>member
-54 SDGLLR
+54 SDGLLH

-86 SGFSDVKANA
+86 SGFSDVKADA

-112 MNGNSDG
+112 MNGNNNG
-119 TFEPGKNITREQAF
+119 TFEPGRNISREQAF

-322 EGTAPVV
+322 EGDAPVV

-431 TPTSPSYPS
+431 TPSTPSYPIG
-440 GGSSG
+440 GGST
-445 GSSGG
+445 G
-450 GNKPGACEHT
+450 GNKP
-460 YGEYQQTVAPTC
+460 
-472 TESGKKV
+472 S
-479 ATCSK
+479 
-484 CGATDTQ
+484 
-491 EVPATDH
+491 
-498 SYDGQTPV
+498 TPDD
-506 MISATKHQTVCKNC
+506 S
-520 GGGAVEEAHNTTSGP
+520 TSG
-535 CSCGFQITETPG
+535 STGTPDEDNRG
-547 AGTGECT
+547 DVEDSAGTPSTPTVPGSGE
-554 HKYERDDEQSTTATC
+554 
-569 SAEGSLVE
+569 
-577 VCHNEVTTAEGST
+577 
-590 TECGAKRTTPIPKT
+590 
-604 AHNFGDWTTKTE
+604 
-616 ADCVTRK
+616 
-623 VEERTCQVA
+623 
-632 NCTGKET
+632 
-639 KTGNVDTTN
+639 
-648 HKQEEAIADVAAT
+648 IADENITGGNADDCKDGHTWGEAQTTTAAT
-661 CTTNGSSG
+661 CTVDGIGTYTCGVCG
-669 GKQCTSCHTVTE
+669 AKGTVTIT
-681 KPTVVKA
+681 KTGHSLTKITVTKQPTCSAVGKKTVACANPGCTQSSVEDIAVLEHDFTADNRKGYDEN
-688 LGHNAASD
+688 GHYNLCKYCDA
-696 IETWTQTTTEHSKKC
+696 K
-711 GRVVNGTTCEEVVVS
+711 GTS
-726 GAHAFRD
+726 SAH
-733 GTCTV
+733 T
-738 CEYACQHSDE
+738 
-748 TKLTYTHLSEA
+748 LTYDTKTAEKHTGKCVCGYTKSDAHTFGEA
-759 EGQHSHKVT
+759 QTSKEPNCTEKGSKT
-768 CNTCSGVKTE
+768 STCSICKYEKVE
-778 SEACT
+778 EI
-783 QEAIGENKDA
+783 AIDSTKHDWSNKDGVCKNNSAHKCDHGSTAPGA
-793 TCTEG
+793 TCG
-798 GTTAGIKCSKCEF
+798 
-811 VIKAAGTTNPAG
+811 
-823 HKYPETGHTDKC
+823 
-835 TECGN
+835 
-840 VKEGHVHKF
+840 
-849 EGDATSGTCT
+849 
-859 TCGATVSPTTPDTT
+859 TCGATLPAATPDPEPVEHTHDYQYQASQDGSKCVGTCASQVGTCTEKTVEKTHTANQKCDFCGTTYTPDTT
-873 E
+873 EGDGQGDGT

>member
-86 SGFSDVKANA
+86 SGFSDVKVDA

-112 MNGNSDG
+112 MNGNNDG
-119 TFEPGKNITREQAF
+119 TFEPGRNITREQAF

-288 VRIVADNA
+288 VRIVADKA

-322 EGTAPVV
+322 EGDAPVV

-431 TPTSPSYPS
+431 TPSTPSYPIG
-440 GGSSG
+440 GGST
-445 GSSGG
+445 G
-450 GNKPGACEHT
+450 GNKGPEITTPDIEQPEVDDPTKDEVPADKVDETGADQTEGHAHDFSGEPVVTAATCKAFGSKVWTCTGENCSATKTESTAKAAHTKGEFVEETAGDCVTKSVMLAKCTVCQTEMERKAGTNAPDTHKTGSVKDDAAVDATCTTAGKTAGKHCEACKKVTQAQETIPALGQKTLEELKDAAWSKDETNHWKVCGRDGCDARVGSAAHS
-460 YGEYQQTVAPTC
+460 YGDGDTC
-472 TESGKKV
+472 TECQAKKPCTIHTWDASTGK
-479 ATCSK
+479 CSK
-484 CGATDTQ
+484 CDAACPNTDKHATILKGETCG
-491 EVPATDH
+491 T
-498 SYDGQTPV
+498 
-506 MISATKHQTVCKNC
+506 CKFEGTHEHTFT
-520 GGGAVEEAHNTTSGP
+520 GGVD
-535 CSCGFQITETPG
+535 CSCGAKAPAHTWADGSCTAEG
-547 AGTGECT
+547 HGGKCECPVKET
-554 HKYERDDEQSTTATC
+554 HKDILTTATC
-569 SAEGSLVE
+569 PT
-577 VCHNEVTTAEGST
+577 CK
-590 TECGAKRTTPIPKT
+590 GAGEKEPEQPPTTPGQG
-604 AHNFGDWTTKTE
+604 GD
-616 ADCVTRK
+616 
-623 VEERTCQVA
+623 
-632 NCTGKET
+632 
-639 KTGNVDTTN
+639 
-648 HKQEEAIADVAAT
+648 
-661 CTTNGSSG
+661 
-669 GKQCTSCHTVTE
+669 
-681 KPTVVKA
+681 P
-688 LGHNAASD
+688 
-696 IETWTQTTTEHSKKC
+696 TTTE
-711 GRVVNGTTCEEVVVS
+711 
-726 GAHAFRD
+726 
-733 GTCTV
+733 
-738 CEYACQHSDE
+738 
-748 TKLTYTHLSEA
+748 
-759 EGQHSHKVT
+759 
-768 CNTCSGVKTE
+768 
-778 SEACT
+778 
-783 QEAIGENKDA
+783 
-793 TCTEG
+793 
-798 GTTAGIKCSKCEF
+798 
-811 VIKAAGTTNPAG
+811 
-823 HKYPETGHTDKC
+823 
-835 TECGN
+835 
-840 VKEGHVHKF
+840 
-849 EGDATSGTCT
+849 
-859 TCGATVSPTTPDTT
+859 
-873 E
+873 

>member
-86 SGFSDVKANA
+86 SGFSDVKADA

-112 MNGNSDG
+112 MNGNNDG
-119 TFEPGKNITREQAF
+119 TFEPGRNISREQAF

-288 VRIVADNA
+288 VRIVADKA

-309 TVTVQGSVAKVAV
+309 AVTVQGSVAKVAV

-431 TPTSPSYPS
+431 TPSTPSYPIG
-440 GGSSG
+440 GGST
-445 GSSGG
+445 G
-450 GNKPGACEHT
+450 GNKGPEIT
-460 YGEYQQTVAPTC
+460 TPDIEQPEVDDPT
-472 TESGKKV
+472 K
-479 ATCSK
+479 
-484 CGATDTQ
+484 D
-491 EVPATDH
+491 EVPADKVDETGAD
-498 SYDGQTPV
+498 QTEGHAHDFSGEPV
-506 MISATKHQTVCKNC
+506 VTAATCKAFGTKVWTCTGENCSATKTESTAKAAHTK
-520 GGGAVEEAHNTTSGP
+520 GEFVEET
-535 CSCGFQITETPG
+535 
-547 AGTGECT
+547 AG
-554 HKYERDDEQSTTATC
+554 
-569 SAEGSLVE
+569 
-577 VCHNEVTTAEGST
+577 
-590 TECGAKRTTPIPKT
+590 
-604 AHNFGDWTTKTE
+604 
-616 ADCVTRK
+616 DCVTKSVMLAKCTVCQTEMERK
-623 VEERTCQVA
+623 AGTNA
-632 NCTGKET
+632 PDTH
-639 KTGNVDTTN
+639 KTGSVKDDAAVD
-648 HKQEEAIADVAAT
+648 AT
-661 CTTNGSSG
+661 CTTA
-669 GKQCTSCHTVTE
+669 GKTAGKHCEACKKVTQAQE
-681 KPTVVKA
+681 TIPA
-688 LGHNAASD
+688 LGHKTLEELKDAAWSKD
-696 IETWTQTTTEHSKKC
+696 ETNHWKVC
-711 GRVVNGTTCEEVVVS
+711 GRDGCDARVGS
-726 GAHAFRD
+726 AAHSYGD
-733 GTCTV
+733 G
-738 CEYACQHSDE
+738 D
-748 TKLTYTHLSEA
+748 
-759 EGQHSHKVT
+759 
-768 CNTCSGVKTE
+768 
-778 SEACT
+778 
-783 QEAIGENKDA
+783 
-793 TCTEG
+793 TCTECQAKKPC
-798 GTTAGIKCSKCEF
+798 TTHTWDANTGKCSKCDAACPNTDKHGNIVTGETCN
-811 VIKAAGTTNPAG
+811 VCGKAGTHTHSYVNGGDCTCGAKGTGHTWANGTCNAAGHTNCECTNKDKHGEILTTDTCSNCGAAGTKEPA
-823 HKYPETGHTDKC
+823 
-835 TECGN
+835 
-840 VKEGHVHKF
+840 
-849 EGDATSGTCT
+849 
-859 TCGATVSPTTPDTT
+859 TTPDSGDSSGSAEGTGNPDETPDGTETT
-873 E
+873 

>member
-86 SGFSDVKANA
+86 SGFSDVKADA

-112 MNGNSDG
+112 MNGNNDG
-119 TFEPGKNITREQAF
+119 TFEPGRNITREQAF

-288 VRIVADNA
+288 VRIVADKA

-301 VAVIGGTD
+301 VAVVGGTD
-309 TVTVQGSVAKVAV
+309 AVTVQGSVAKVAV
-322 EGTAPVV
+322 EGDAPVV

-431 TPTSPSYPS
+431 TPSTPSYPIG
-440 GGSSG
+440 GGST
-445 GSSGG
+445 G
-450 GNKPGACEHT
+450 GNKGPEITTPPIEQPEVDDPTTDAPSEDTTVSGEKEDSACAVQ
-460 YGEYQQTVAPTC
+460 G
-472 TESGKKV
+472 
-479 ATCSK
+479 
-484 CGATDTQ
+484 D
-491 EVPATDH
+491 
-498 SYDGQTPV
+498 
-506 MISATKHQTVCKNC
+506 
-520 GGGAVEEAHNTTSGP
+520 GGAVTYNHTWGNWEETK
-535 CSCGFQITETPG
+535 
-547 AGTGECT
+547 AGTCKAFGEKT
-554 HKYERDDEQSTTATC
+554 RTC
-569 SAEGSLVE
+569 S
-577 VCHNEVTTAEGST
+577 VCSATEKGETA
-590 TECGAKRTTPIPKT
+590 KT
-604 AHNFGDWTTKTE
+604 AHTKGEFVEET
-616 ADCVTRK
+616 AGDCVTKSVMIAKCDVCQTEMERK
-623 VEERTCQVA
+623 AGTNA
-632 NCTGKET
+632 PDTH
-639 KTGNVDTTN
+639 KTGSVKDDAAVD
-648 HKQEEAIADVAAT
+648 AT
-661 CTTNGSSG
+661 CTTA
-669 GKQCTSCHTVTE
+669 GKTAGKHCEACKKVTQAQE
-681 KPTVVKA
+681 TIPA
-688 LGHNAASD
+688 LGHKTLEELKDAAWSKD
-696 IETWTQTTTEHSKKC
+696 ETNHWKVC
-711 GRVVNGTTCEEVVVS
+711 GRDGCDARVGS
-726 GAHAFRD
+726 AAHSYGD
-733 GTCTV
+733 G
-738 CEYACQHSDE
+738 D
-748 TKLTYTHLSEA
+748 
-759 EGQHSHKVT
+759 
-768 CNTCSGVKTE
+768 
-778 SEACT
+778 
-783 QEAIGENKDA
+783 
-793 TCTEG
+793 TCTECPAKKPC
-798 GTTAGIKCSKCEF
+798 TTHTWVASTGKCSKCDAACPNTDKHGNIVTGETCN
-811 VIKAAGTTNPAG
+811 VCGKAGTHTHSYVNGGDCTCGAKGTGHTWANGTCNAAGHTTCECTNKDKHGEILTTDTCPTCGAAGTKEPPA
-823 HKYPETGHTDKC
+823 
-835 TECGN
+835 
-840 VKEGHVHKF
+840 
-849 EGDATSGTCT
+849 
-859 TCGATVSPTTPDTT
+859 TTPDSGDSSGSAEGTGNPDETPDGTETT
-873 E
+873 

>member
-86 SGFSDVKANA
+86 SGFSDVKADA

-112 MNGNSDG
+112 MNGNNDG
-119 TFEPGKNITREQAF
+119 TFEPGRNITREQAF

-288 VRIVADNA
+288 VRIVADKA

-309 TVTVQGSVAKVAV
+309 AVTVQGSVAKVAV
-322 EGTAPVV
+322 EGDAPVV

-431 TPTSPSYPS
+431 TPTSPSYPIG
-440 GGSSG
+440 GGST
-445 GSSGG
+445 G
-450 GNKPGACEHT
+450 GNKGPEIT
-460 YGEYQQTVAPTC
+460 TPDIEQPEVDDPT
-472 TESGKKV
+472 K
-479 ATCSK
+479 
-484 CGATDTQ
+484 D
-491 EVPATDH
+491 EVPADKVDETGAD
-498 SYDGQTPV
+498 QTEGHAHDFSGEPV
-506 MISATKHQTVCKNC
+506 VTAATCKAFGTKVWTCTGENCSATKTESTAKAAHTK
-520 GGGAVEEAHNTTSGP
+520 GEFVEET
-535 CSCGFQITETPG
+535 
-547 AGTGECT
+547 AG
-554 HKYERDDEQSTTATC
+554 
-569 SAEGSLVE
+569 
-577 VCHNEVTTAEGST
+577 
-590 TECGAKRTTPIPKT
+590 
-604 AHNFGDWTTKTE
+604 
-616 ADCVTRK
+616 DCVTKSVMLAKCTVCQTEMERK
-623 VEERTCQVA
+623 AGTNA
-632 NCTGKET
+632 PDTH
-639 KTGNVDTTN
+639 KTGSVKDDAAVD
-648 HKQEEAIADVAAT
+648 AT
-661 CTTNGSSG
+661 CTTA
-669 GKQCTSCHTVTE
+669 GKTAGKHCEACKKVTQAQE
-681 KPTVVKA
+681 TIPA
-688 LGHNAASD
+688 LGHKTLEELKDAAWSKD
-696 IETWTQTTTEHSKKC
+696 ETNHWKVC
-711 GRVVNGTTCEEVVVS
+711 GRDGCDARVGS
-726 GAHAFRD
+726 AAHSYGD
-733 GTCTV
+733 G
-738 CEYACQHSDE
+738 D
-748 TKLTYTHLSEA
+748 
-759 EGQHSHKVT
+759 
-768 CNTCSGVKTE
+768 
-778 SEACT
+778 
-783 QEAIGENKDA
+783 
-793 TCTEG
+793 TCTECQAEKPC
-798 GTTAGIKCSKCEF
+798 TTHTWDTSTGKCSKCDAACPNTDKHATILKGETCGTCKF
-811 VIKAAGTTNPAG
+811 EGTHEHTFTGGVDCSCGAKAPAHTWADGSCTAEG
-823 HKYPETGHTDKC
+823 HGGSCTCPNVEKHADIFTTDKC
-835 TECGN
+835 PTCKGAGE
-840 VKEGHVHKF
+840 KEP
-849 EGDATSGTCT
+849 EQP
-859 TCGATVSPTTPDTT
+859 PTTPGQGGDPTTT